1 MKKRY
6 SNGKTTAKAHS
17 IKNMPSLGLDAL
29 ILGGR
34 AVIIYFLVLVM
45 VRLMGKREVG
55 QLSPFDFVV
64 GVMIGSVAALPMED
78 AQLPFLPALVPI
90 LVLTGLEILMS
101 TLAMHNSKIRMLIED
116 KPTVII
122 SDGEIIKENMTQVRM
137 NIDDLKQELRKSS
150 IVDINEVEEGTLERC
165 GTFTVIKKKEHLP
178 LTQTDLQNTTLH
190 NLDQVTGAYA
200 LKARTNLESLLSAR
214 GRRRPVS
221 TEMCVAHTVG
231 TGTLSKTSASC
242 S

>member
-17 IKNMPSLGLDAL
+17 IKNMPSLGLEAL

-64 GVMIGSVAALPMED
+64 GVMIGSVAALPMEE
-78 AQLPFLPALVPI
+78 AQLPVLPALAPI
-90 LVLTGLEILMS
+90 LVLAGLEILMS
-101 TLAMHNSKIRMLIED
+101 TLAMHNSKIRRFIGG

-165 GTFTVIKKKEHLP
+165 GTFTVIKKKEHQP
-178 LTQTDLQNTTLH
+178 LTQTDLQTTTLH
-190 NLDQVTGAYA
+190 SLDQVTGAYA
-200 LKARTNLESLLSAR
+200 LKARANLEYLLSTS

-221 TEMCVAHTVG
+221 TGKCVAHTVG